1 MAESRSKKKESN
13 PVYRVLFAQQDRVY
27 EVYVR
32 GVYQSDLYGFI
43 EVEEFL
49 FGERG
54 RAIVDPS
61 EERLRAEF
69 QDVGRVFLPIASVLR
84 IDEVER
90 RGTAHITDGKNS
102 DQSNITR
109 LPLPSSLSKL
119 PNRDG
124 NN

>member
-1 MAESRSKKKESN
+1 MAESRSKKKN
-13 PVYRVLFAQQDRVY
+13 IRPVYRVLFVQQDRIY

-54 RAIVDPS
+54 GTIVDTS

-90 RGTAHITDGKNS
+90 RGTARITDSKTTEQ
-102 DQSNITR
+102 DNITR
-109 LPLPSSLSKL
+109 LPLLGSRSKL
-119 PNRDG
+119 PHRDG